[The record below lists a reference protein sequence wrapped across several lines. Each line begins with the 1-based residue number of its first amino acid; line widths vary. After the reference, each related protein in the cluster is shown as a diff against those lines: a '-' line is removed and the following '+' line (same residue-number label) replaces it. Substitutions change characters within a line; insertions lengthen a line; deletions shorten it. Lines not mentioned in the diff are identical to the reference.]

1 MGGPFL
7 QKKLKMSK
15 IFLRLILIFVSLIG
29 FQFTDQTTTTAKHI
43 KALTANVTSSASLWY
58 TFITIDTFGVSTLV
72 ILIGIPLYQLILQ
85 YIATRCTLSM
95 LKRMFLGLLC
105 GLIAVLFLQ
114 VLEFFIALS
123 DPITKCP
130 HFNNNLLYS
139 NKSFISDVQSYNY
152 LIIPQALNWLTFL
165 LVFLTVMK
173 FILAQAPRDMQGFL
187 IGVWYSQRCVN
198 LFISAIKSFT
208 KFNCWGYILSVK
220 AVAMIS
226 LLVFYIVVVVRYKCH
241 YREETYYEYT

>member
-1 MGGPFL
+1 
-7 QKKLKMSK
+7 
-15 IFLRLILIFVSLIG
+15 
-29 FQFTDQTTTTAKHI
+29 
-43 KALTANVTSSASLWY
+43 
-58 TFITIDTFGVSTLV
+58 
-72 ILIGIPLYQLILQ
+72 
-85 YIATRCTLSM
+85 
-95 LKRMFLGLLC
+95 
-105 GLIAVLFLQ
+105 
-114 VLEFFIALS
+114 
-123 DPITKCP
+123 
-130 HFNNNLLYS
+130 
-139 NKSFISDVQSYNY
+139 
-152 LIIPQALNWLTFL
+152 
-165 LVFLTVMK
+165 MK